1 MTRTFLKE
9 KRKFNY
15 WTLGLL
21 LLTMVTITMQYV
33 LLL

>member
-21 LLTMVTITMQYV
+21 LLTMVIMAMQYV
-33 LLL
+33 ILL